1 MNIQAILADKWVR
14 ISGGILAVVFAITF
28 LPLLIGYQPDGGL
41 VFFNIVLA
49 LVFFN
54 VVVQRHPIMSLRWL
68 YGIDL
73 GLGVLLLLATLPAF
87 SESAVAGITAL
98 ILIPLNFWTGYQ
110 FIKEMGRKASLQGRF
125 LPAHESGLTL
135 EFTNDGNLI
144 LSNGKVYRYT
154 TRRNDLLLYDGD
166 TLATKWEIA
175 KCDMKNL
182 LVKDDQGN
190 LHEYKR
196 DFTAVKSAAST
207 VASGLGA
214 AWGALGKFQDTNRL
228 RAKWT
233 PQEGR
238 VPSIE
243 FTEDGAFVSSD
254 GKAGKYTVDWN
265 AKAISV
271 TLTDNTPLMF
281 QIVSLSPTQL
291 VLSDNGVA
299 TTYTTTMGKRL
310 GMGGASGQQQQT
322 RSPEFEVLWEIPATD
337 KRPAFTVTSETSR
350 LEFENWSYDPS
361 SDRLNTVFSPCKTS
375 KDHNFHVLFFDSAG
389 VQVDEDNFYTSS
401 TLMKGHKYE
410 GSVLLSRIARH
421 KQLARV
427 VIRNR

>member
-14 ISGGILAVVFAITF
+14 ISGGILAAVLLITF

-41 VFFNIVLA
+41 IFFNIVLA

-98 ILIPLNFWTGYQ
+98 ILIPLNCWTGYQ
-110 FIKEMGRKASLQGRF
+110 FIKEMGRKASLQGKF
-125 LPAHESGLTL
+125 LPAHEGGLTL
-135 EFTNDGNLI
+135 EFTADGNLI
-144 LSNGKVYRYT
+144 LSNGKVYGYT
-154 TRRNDLLLYDGD
+154 TRRNELLLYDGD
-166 TLATKWEIA
+166 TMATKWEIA

-196 DFTAVKSAAST
+196 DFTAVKSAASA

-233 PQEGR
+233 PQEGGA
-238 VPSIE
+238 PAIE

-254 GKAGKYTVDWN
+254 GKAGTYTVDWN
-265 AKAISV
+265 TKTITV
-271 TLTDNTPLMF
+271 TLTDNTPLVF

-310 GMGGASGQQQQT
+310 GMSSSTGKTPKTIGS
-322 RSPEFEVLWEIPATD
+322 SSVEWHIPATD
-337 KRPAFTVTSETSR
+337 KRQAFVITSETPQ
-350 LEFENWSYDPS
+350 LDFEDWNYDPVR
-361 SDRLNTVFSPCKTS
+361 DKLTTVFTPRKSL
-375 KDHNFHVLFFDSAG
+375 KDYSIRVVFFSADG
-389 VQVDEDNFYTSS
+389 IQLSEDNFYTS
-401 TLMKGHKYE
+401 TDLLKGHKYE
-410 GSVLLSRIARH
+410 GSVLLSRIARQQQVA
-421 KQLARV
+421 KV
-427 VIRNR
+427 VICKR